1 MAQDS
6 ETRNVSDLEA
16 EEIEA
21 AAAHAPVPVDPNS
34 PGSPAAPP
42 GFAVD
47 HTQLLSELAKM
58 AEKMDI
64 MQAELSKVKMENSK
78 LKSIYTGDQK
88 EDDAKGQPPEYFMT
102 PQKETAAGLEAT
114 TPTPWNK
121 N

>member
-21 AAAHAPVPVDPNS
+21 AAAHAQVPVDPNS

-47 HTQLLSELAKM
+47 HTQLLIELAKM
-58 AEKMDI
+58 LEKIDI
-64 MQAELSKVKMENSK
+64 MQVELSKVK
-78 LKSIYTGDQK
+78 T
-88 EDDAKGQPPEYFMT
+88 
-102 PQKETAAGLEAT
+102 ETANSILFTQAIRRKAMQRGSRR
-114 TPTPWNK
+114 NIS
-121 N
+121 